1 MATLKFFKNY
11 NNYFN
16 RIVKHDYL
24 KTTMDKYETVDK
36 PNINFD
42 EQDGLYTETVV
53 NWTEKWTPNYLM
65 VDPIIPNIEFVPLVK
80 YLNYVS
86 STNSTHQERWGV
98 YEDVEDTLV
107 LYNLYDATTKT
118 FNITNMVNR
127 NNQDYGYVDICFDFD
142 GALGYVPLNMFS
154 FLANFY
160 YDMIKIHVYD
170 YNGTG
175 NDEIFEISVPKT
187 GIINA
192 KEILKQYPTI
202 TNKNAYIESLDII
215 GSSPDSIWGTMI
227 NNDYNTEW
235 TIDSSWFILE
245 WKKIRLNQYRAIL
258 KRDVIADNYN
268 EIIKAPTY
276 IEKANITDVNDPLI
290 FNSEG
295 MAFNQIKQSET
306 PLKDETDCGW
316 VVGYIPSDWAGATIN
331 SNVVIS
337 SMNADI
343 TVDTLSSWDYF
354 KNVTSNSNFKYMSS
368 SNNGNQVGLKIRWC
382 HDEIGYS
389 DSYIDF
395 YGQMIYFNTRT
406 GYKNTETLKTSG
418 QDASNPN
425 WPSWGNDFHIDGPR
439 TMGWYYKTE
448 LETSERN
455 ALLNQFVGNSSFI
468 SHINNCLTQ
477 GTEIASQSSINALLN
492 LRSKIIKE
500 TSTNTYYRIDIKTVN
515 SANPIVID
523 KATTT
528 GASVFSD
535 VSTGVGNASGWSIV
549 GTLQNGD
556 VVAKLDSDAYAIE
569 LTQISINCEVTIDND
584 RFHLSDNPYDM
595 FCIPYSNTLQIY
607 DGEHTFTCIKDVALN
622 IAEQLAGKAG
632 SASVYDVQILP
643 YCPARHVISGSSNP
657 SVLLDVSKAK
667 YDNIVTVADGQT
679 TGYVNTIIWCMS
691 SSFTF
696 DINKVISVPTYNP
709 VELKVSNEC
718 DMYRLSSGN
727 FNGVFEFSPAKSY
740 GINGFKVECTYKP
753 FNPYIHVTPKLK
765 GLYGSNYT
773 VIDDM
778 RGLICGG
785 DFSLPQLSNTWANYE
800 LSNKNYQQIFDRTIQ
815 NLDVQYDVAKQQAL
829 IGAITGTITGTA
841 SGGVSGAITG
851 SKLGGGYG
859 AIAGAAIGAI
869 AGGGASLA
877 GGIADYQN
885 TKRLQE
891 ENRDFQTDLFNY
903 NLQNIQA
910 IPSSLTKSSALTF
923 NTRIWPFLEYYTC
936 TDDEKNAFRNKL
948 KYNGMTVMKIDTISN
963 YIYDDDYYFLK
974 GKLIRLDNVNGE
986 SGMVAEIYNEIY
998 KGIYI

>member
-16 RIVKHDYL
+16 RIVKHDYS
-24 KTTMDKYETVDK
+24 KATMNKYETVDK
-36 PNINFD
+36 QNINFD
-42 EQDGLYTETVV
+42 EQDGLYTEAVV
-53 NWTEKWTPNYLM
+53 NWTENWTPNYLM
-65 VDPIIPNIEFVPLVK
+65 VNPIIPE
-80 YLNYVS
+80 
-86 STNSTHQERWGV
+86 G
-98 YEDVEDTLV
+98 D
-107 LYNLYDATTKT
+107 DAEW
-118 FNITNMVNR
+118 V
-127 NNQDYGYVDICFDFD
+127 
-142 GALGYVPLNMFS
+142 
-154 FLANFY
+154 
-160 YDMIKIHVYD
+160 
-170 YNGTG
+170 
-175 NDEIFEISVPKT
+175 
-187 GIINA
+187 IN
-192 KEILKQYPTI
+192 
-202 TNKNAYIESLDII
+202 
-215 GSSPDSIWGTMI
+215 
-227 NNDYNTEW
+227 
-235 TIDSSWFILE
+235 SSWFILE

-268 EIIKAPTY
+268 SILNAPTY
-276 IEKANITDVNDPLI
+276 IEKATITDPNNPLL

-295 MAFNQIKQSET
+295 MTFNQIKQSET
-306 PLKDETDCGW
+306 PLKDETGCGW
-316 VVGYIPSDWAGATIN
+316 VVGYIPSDFAKDSPKTIN

-337 SMNADI
+337 SVNADI
-343 TVDTLSSWDYF
+343 TVDSLANWSYF
-354 KNVTSNSNFKYMSS
+354 KNVTSNNNFKYMSS
-368 SNNGNQVGLKIRWC
+368 SNNGNLVGLKIRWC
-382 HDEIGYS
+382 HTEIGYS

-395 YGQMIYFNTRT
+395 YGQMIYFNTTT
-406 GYKNTETLKTSG
+406 GYKSVETLKSSG

-425 WPSWGNDFHIDGPR
+425 WPSWGNDYHINGPR
-439 TMGWYYKTE
+439 TMGQYYKTE
-448 LETSERN
+448 LDASERN
-455 ALLNQFVGNSSFI
+455 ALLNQFVGNSTFNY
-468 SHINNCLTQ
+468 HINNCLTQ
-477 GTEIASQSSINALLN
+477 GTEIATQSSINALLS

-515 SANPIVID
+515 SANPITIN
-523 KATTT
+523 KSIGT
-528 GASVFSD
+528 GAAVFSD
-535 VSTGVGNASGWSIV
+535 VETGINNASGWNIV
-549 GTLQNGD
+549 GTLQTGD
-556 VVAKLDSDAYAIE
+556 IVAKLDSDAYAIE
-569 LTQISINCEVTIDND
+569 LTQISINCEVTIDAD

-622 IAEQLAGKAG
+622 IAEQLAGQTGDK
-632 SASVYDVQILP
+632 SIYDVQLLP

-657 SVLLDVSKAK
+657 GVLLDVSKAK
-667 YDNIVTVADGQT
+667 YDNIVTMEDRQI
-679 TGYVNTIIWCMS
+679 TGYVNTVIWCMS

-696 DINKVISVPTYNP
+696 DINNVISVPTNNP

-727 FNGVFEFSPAKSY
+727 FNGIFEFSPAKSY

-753 FNPYIHVTPKLK
+753 FNPYIHITPKLK
-765 GLYGSNYT
+765 GLYGNNYT
-773 VIDDM
+773 IIDDM

-785 DFSLPQLSNTWANYE
+785 DFSLPQLSNAWANYE

-829 IGAITGTITGTA
+829 ASAITGTITGTA

-859 AIAGAAIGAI
+859 AMAGAAIGAV

-877 GGIADYQN
+877 GGIIDYQN
-885 TKRLQE
+885 TKKLQE

-986 SGMVAEIYNEIY
+986 SGIVAEIYNELY